1 MNLIEN
7 SLKTLVNKSYNL
19 YFFKCAF
26 LKNNC
31 KNYYRIKHIF
41 KATLDICFFKDIK
54 TLFFI
59 LE

>member
-19 YFFKCAF
+19 YFLKYVF
-26 LKNNC
+26 LNNNC

-41 KATLDICFFKDIK
+41 KATLDICFF
-54 TLFFI
+54 
-59 LE
+59 